1 MIKKNDE
8 DNNIEINPI
17 IVEAISNDFYGLN
30 AEGFF
35 LEKIIKPINQSRISK
50 WIDNKKADRN
60 LLRSYFNHVSSLLI
74 PTPDFLNK
82 INFITAPQNH
92 DLQKDFLNNLDK
104 IFTTKILI
112 WCINNAKDD
121 ELSSSLSKG
130 MTKRLNDNQ
139 YDINE
144 IIDNIHILKDENK
157 KRIFL
162 SEIFLTKNSSYYS
175 QLNKAID
182 LNENDKLSIVEN
194 IFKFNN
200 ESIFLNRNEIKK
212 ILIEKIKNKSWNQI
226 DKFLHYLTVSKLDFT
241 LDILTELKQEDY
253 EAKNI
258 QDINKM
264 IYLLID
270 KAIYTRENALIER
283 VIELKEEQ
291 PKLTGSDIYLLM
303 ATRFYSY
310 LKKDKAQQLLDR
322 IIKISEK
329 NDDFHEVRELLFTN
343 TNKDKPIVVN
353 QIVLPIP
360 TEYFKK
366 EMVNYFNQYL
376 EKKLECKNIKIK
388 KNKI

>member
-1 MIKKNDE
+1 M
-8 DNNIEINPI
+8 
-17 IVEAISNDFYGLN
+17 
-30 AEGFF
+30 
-35 LEKIIKPINQSRISK
+35 
-50 WIDNKKADRN
+50 
-60 LLRSYFNHVSSLLI
+60 
-74 PTPDFLNK
+74 
-82 INFITAPQNH
+82 
-92 DLQKDFLNNLDK
+92 
-104 IFTTKILI
+104 
-112 WCINNAKDD
+112 
-121 ELSSSLSKG
+121 SSSLSKG

>member
-104 IFTTKILI
+104 IFTTKFLI